1 MMSDLLIKV
10 MNMPRAAQRMLALGL
25 LVVVVGTA
33 AFTTLQAVDALF
45 SKRAE
50 IIEARWTLGKIETLL
65 QQRPPKETPEA
76 SDKSEGAS
84 TAFLPGNTVPLIQAN
99 LQGRL
104 NSIAGA
110 QNASVISVGNVPP
123 VSIDNVEYV
132 GVRADLQGGLEALH
146 NTIFQLEMSS
156 PSLIIREAIIRSTGN
171 PGMGNR
177 DAPVELVAQITVY
190 GAVDRAVA
198 AAVTKAASQ

>member
-1 MMSDLLIKV
+1 MMSDLLIRI
-10 MNMPRAAQRMLALGL
+10 MNLPRAAQRLLALGL
-25 LVVVVGTA
+25 LVVVVSSA
-33 AFTTLQAVDALF
+33 AFTTLRAVDVLF

-50 IIEARWTLGKIETLL
+50 IIEGRWTLGKIETLL
-65 QQRPPKETPEA
+65 QQHPPKETPA
-76 SDKSEGAS
+76 TSDKSEGVSAS
-84 TAFLPGNTVPLIQAN
+84 VLPGNTVPLVQAN

-123 VSIDNVEYV
+123 VSIDNVQYV

-146 NTIFQLEMSS
+146 NTIFQLEMSA

-177 DAPVELVAQITVY
+177 EAPVELVAQITVY
-190 GAVDRAVA
+190 GAIDRAVA
-198 AAVTKAASQ
+198 ATVTKAASQ